1 MVLKKTSF
9 EIVKIRFSRIS
20 SEGMSFYNSSYN
32 SSMFEV
38 EKKRRRSKKI
48 LDNKQRNMTK
58 FSNYG

>member
-20 SEGMSFYNSSYN
+20 SEGMSFYNSST
-32 SSMFEV
+32 FEV

>member
-32 SSMFEV
+32 SSMFQV
-38 EKKRRRSKKI
+38 EKKEEDRKRI
-48 LDNKQRNMTK
+48 DNT
-58 FSNYG
+58 